1 MAFTECLLSQHSGQ
15 LSCHPSTQEAVAG
28 GPGIGSQ
35 CGLKSENKDDSNGQA
50 NREGEKFMGPQPKTK
65 NHGQLGNAESREMVF
80 LRQDTPVWY
89 SNTRGQP

>member
-1 MAFTECLLSQHSGQ
+1 MAFTECLVSQHSGQ
-15 LSCHPSTQEAVAG
+15 PSCHPSAQEAVAG

-50 NREGEKFMGPQPKTK
+50 DRDGEKFMGPQRKTK
-65 NHGQLGNAESREMVF
+65 NHGQLGNAEGRKMVF
-80 LRQDTPVWY
+80 LRQDTPVW